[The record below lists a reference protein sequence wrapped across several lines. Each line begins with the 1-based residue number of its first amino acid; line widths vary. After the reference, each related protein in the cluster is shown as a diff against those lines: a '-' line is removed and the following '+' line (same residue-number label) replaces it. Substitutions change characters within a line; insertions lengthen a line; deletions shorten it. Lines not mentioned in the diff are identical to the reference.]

1 MNRFLAAIS
10 GLLLVVFGCTPTQE
24 PAKKECHLEAFDL
37 SACDRSG
44 LSSVSSGG
52 IWHVNVSLE
61 GEETPGAMRQLAEES
76 HLSYDVLRSWRSGR
90 RRANPESAR
99 RLAAGLAARA
109 EQLQAFARELRRV
122 SERP

>member
-1 MNRFLAAIS
+1 MRGPQEIIKAPVISEKGSLLAETVQQV
-10 GLLLVVFGCTPTQE
+10 LR
-24 PAKKECHLEAFDL
+24 EAPF
-37 SACDRSG
+37 
-44 LSSVSSGG
+44 
-52 IWHVNVSLE
+52 
-61 GEETPGAMRQLAEES
+61 AMRQLAEES